1 MGISGV
7 REFCRP
13 QSARDVVEL
22 LTKYSDRAVLL
33 AGGTLLHG
41 LFARGLGSG
50 VEVLVDLQK
59 AGLSHVKGTNGSLAV
74 GAMTTFRELAE
85 SEPVQKMPEF
95 RAIRDALEYPPAQIR
110 NMATIGGC
118 VAAAFPLFD
127 LPVAL
132 MALDGSVKAL
142 GPHGSRE
149 VGLDKFFVD
158 YFEHALEKS
167 EFLTDV
173 LLPKFPPRS
182 ASAFLKLETNAN
194 DLALLNVG
202 ARVTLDESGICCEAR
217 VVIGGGVGKVPVRM
231 VSCENVLKGQRPSAK
246 LLEEASQAV
255 SPDLHPVSD
264 HRASAQY
271 RSAVAKV
278 YTRRTLKRAMGRLG
292 VELG

>member
-1 MGISGV
+1 MGISGM

-22 LTKYSDRAVLL
+22 LTKYGDRAVLL

-41 LFARGLGSG
+41 MFARGLGSG

-59 AGLSHVKGTNGSLAV
+59 AGLSYVKATNGSLAV
-74 GAMTTFRELAE
+74 GAMTTFHEVAE
-85 SEPVQKMPEF
+85 AEQVRDWPEYG
-95 RAIRDALEYPPAQIR
+95 AIRDALDYPPPQIR
-110 NMATIGGC
+110 NMATVGGC

-142 GPHGSRE
+142 GPRGSRE
-149 VGLDKFFVD
+149 IGLDKFFVD
-158 YFEHALEKS
+158 YFEHALEKG

-173 LLPKFPPRS
+173 LLPKLPPRS

-202 ARVTLDESGICCEAR
+202 ARVTLDESGICREAR

-231 VSCENVLKGQRPSAK
+231 VSCENALKGQRPSPE
-246 LLEEASQAV
+246 LMEEASQAITL
-255 SPDLHPVSD
+255 DLHPVSD

-278 YTRRTLKRAMGRLG
+278 YARRTLRRAIGRLG